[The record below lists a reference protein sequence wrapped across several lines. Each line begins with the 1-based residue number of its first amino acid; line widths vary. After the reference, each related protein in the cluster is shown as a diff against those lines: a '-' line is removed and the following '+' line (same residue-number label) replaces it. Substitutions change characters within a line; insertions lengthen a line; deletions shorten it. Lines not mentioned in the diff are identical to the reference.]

1 MNGLPDGSCRSND
14 QMVIKKE
21 NNAMLQTSSSKR
33 YLPLVCLGLLA
44 LITTT
49 LASKSRVVFADERS
63 GHLSVTKDCSNYTG
77 LAGSFCTIES
87 SNIPEITNGATIFY
101 DQPLWAA
108 VTPATPEGN
117 NIALDSNVVLWVA
130 GADWAAGRCT
140 LDPTFHGIC
149 TFSHGTGQ
157 LAGFHASVDVAPIG
171 GSLYTWAGSYRFSR
185 ERGE

>member
-1 MNGLPDGSCRSND
+1 
-14 QMVIKKE
+14 
-21 NNAMLQTSSSKR
+21 MLRTSSSRK

-49 LASKSRVVFADERS
+49 LATKSRVVFADERR

-130 GADWAAGRCT
+130 TGDWAAGRLTRSDVPRHLYVFPRDRATRRLSRLRRCGPNRGKP
-140 LDPTFHGIC
+140 L
-149 TFSHGTGQ
+149 Q
-157 LAGFHASVDVAPIG
+157 LG
-171 GSLYTWAGSYRFSR
+171 GVV
-185 ERGE
+185 